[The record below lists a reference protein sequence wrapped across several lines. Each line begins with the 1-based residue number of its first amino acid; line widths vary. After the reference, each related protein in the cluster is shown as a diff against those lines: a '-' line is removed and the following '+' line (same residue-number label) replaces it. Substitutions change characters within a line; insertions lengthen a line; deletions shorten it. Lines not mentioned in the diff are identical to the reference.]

1 MLESE
6 NKPRKTSRAS
16 QPTMANI
23 TSTFN
28 SCLSTHNAGPVAGH
42 HAYNFAKIDS
52 FLQEAYSINARIAD
66 LTRTLRAT
74 RPAYLSTAAPHR
86 HRHRGQNASQQHD
99 ASRPLSHEERE
110 AFDASSKK
118 LLKQLNAAIKSL
130 AQAEEVRN
138 QTLDSVALS
147 KRAKSGMG
155 ALGRW
160 AAGGAVTAK
169 SSEEEAEEAKRNSLA
184 AFRAA
189 VVMFLEQRLG
199 EAGRVQAEMM
209 EVRIRREVERSK
221 SALYKSRGGKS
232 IPYASDE
239 GAPPGA
245 AALAGSTSARQQ
257 QHQQQQQS
265 GLPDQ
270 SNSGGPDSNPDTAE
284 LTRDQLQLFESENA
298 DLLQYYEGQMEQIS
312 AAERSILEISE
323 LHSTLHANLAQQSEH
338 ISQLVQESYET
349 TENLGK
355 GNKELK
361 RASER
366 RSTAQAVFWGTVG
379 FCSFLV
385 VWDLVF

>member
-1 MLESE
+1 
-6 NKPRKTSRAS
+6 
-16 QPTMANI
+16 MANI

-28 SCLSTHNAGPVAGH
+28 AHLEAHNSPPVTP
-42 HAYNFAKIDS
+42 HAYNIKRIDS

-66 LTRTLRAT
+66 LTRTLRST
-74 RPAYLSTAAPHR
+74 RPAYLSTAPPAR
-86 HRHRGQNASQQHD
+86 HRKQNNTAQD
-99 ASRPLSHEERE
+99 AARPLTHEERE
-110 AFDASSKK
+110 AFDAQSKK

-130 AQAEEVRN
+130 SQAEEVRN

-169 SSEEEAEEAKRNSLA
+169 SLEEEAEEAKRNTLA

-189 VVMFLEQRLG
+189 VIMFLEQRLG
-199 EAGRVQAEMM
+199 EAGKVQAEMM
-209 EVRIRREVERSK
+209 EVRIGREVEKSK
-221 SALYKSRGGKS
+221 SALYKSRGGAN
-232 IPYASDE
+232 IPYAHDE
-239 GAPPGA
+239 GGPGA
-245 AALAGSTSARQQ
+245 ALEGSKASKNTFQQ
-257 QHQQQQQS
+257 DS
-265 GLPDQ
+265 P
-270 SNSGGPDSNPDTAE
+270 PESNPDTAA
-284 LTRDQLQLFESENA
+284 LTRDQLQMFESENA

-312 AAERSILEISE
+312 QAERSILEISE

-338 ISQLVQESYET
+338 IEQLVQESYDT
-349 TENLGK
+349 TANLGK
-355 GNKELK
+355 GNQELK

-379 FCSFLV
+379 FCGFLV